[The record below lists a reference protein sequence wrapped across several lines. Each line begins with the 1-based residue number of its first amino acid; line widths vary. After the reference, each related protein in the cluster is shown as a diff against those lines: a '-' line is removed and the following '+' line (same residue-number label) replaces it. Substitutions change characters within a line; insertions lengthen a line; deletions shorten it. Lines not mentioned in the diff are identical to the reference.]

1 MMMMNVTGEVE
12 GGLAVLT
19 GEPSFFSIRAKHFSR
34 IGLLSKTTVYSI
46 MRERPSVVLHIA
58 NTVVRRLSPFV
69 RQVDFALDW
78 VSTTPHFNSLMLRV
92 HYCAKIRVE
101 NFMFH

>member
-1 MMMMNVTGEVE
+1 MAGEVE

-34 IGLLSKTTVYSI
+34 IGLLSKSTVYSI

-58 NTVVRRLSPFV
+58 NTVVKRLSPFV

-78 VSTTPHFNSLMLRV
+78 VRDV
-92 HYCAKIRVE
+92 
-101 NFMFH
+101 